1 MGQGFPVVESSIV
14 GGAPAPDRR
23 RRQRAGWLWSVVGVA
38 GLFALWWLVATL
50 RTFPE
55 FILPHP
61 VAVLEAFDVALRDG
75 TLARHTLATARAMLT
90 GLVIGVA
97 AGVALGT
104 VVAKTPRLERILSP
118 LIVALQATPAVAY
131 APLLVIW
138 FGSGITSK
146 VMITALIVF
155 FPMFLNTVVGIQQV
169 PENLREL
176 MRSLRASRWQTFTRL
191 ELPSAMPVL
200 LTGLKTSATLAI
212 IGAVVGEFISAQ
224 EGLGFLVTLA
234 RNQYNTAL
242 VFVAILTIT
251 ALALTL
257 YTLVSILQAFAL
269 AWQHRSRAA

>member
-61 VAVLEAFDVALRDG
+61 ASVLEAFDVALRDG